1 MRYLLLALLAI
12 GATKLSAQGQAIIP
26 AAPFHPKE
34 AVKNIPTPKPV
45 RMSAGAPKIIS
56 DSITLPP
63 VKPTLVVRQPSKQS

>member
-1 MRYLLLALLAI
+1 MRYLLFALLTI
-12 GATKLSAQGQAIIP
+12 GATKLSAQGPAIIP
-26 AAPFHPKE
+26 AAPFHPQE

-63 VKPTLVVRQPSKQS
+63 VKPTLVVRQPLKRS